1 MSATARLLDTQLD
14 PLSSPLLLRELP
26 GAPTAF
32 DAEVMRGYL
41 QQALFGDARATYT
54 IERCEPGQSVY
65 TGDCC
70 IVRYELDVKDSESGR
85 VFQPLVTGRIFPDQ
99 ATCDQYFRE
108 RLAPLAERMRGHED
122 LLPFA
127 APIAMIEPLHM
138 V

>member
-26 GAPTAF
+26 GAQTAF
-32 DAEVMRGYL
+32 DAEAMRGYL
-41 QQALFGDARATYT
+41 QRALFGDTRDEYT

-70 IVRYELDVKDSESGR
+70 IVRYELDVKDNQSGR
-85 VFQPLVTGRIFPDQ
+85 VFQPLVTGRIFQDQ
-99 ATCDQYFRE
+99 ATCDQYLRE
-108 RLAPLAERMRGHED
+108 RLAPLAEQTRGHED
-122 LLPFA
+122 LVPFT
-127 APIAMIEPLHM
+127 APVAMIAPLHM